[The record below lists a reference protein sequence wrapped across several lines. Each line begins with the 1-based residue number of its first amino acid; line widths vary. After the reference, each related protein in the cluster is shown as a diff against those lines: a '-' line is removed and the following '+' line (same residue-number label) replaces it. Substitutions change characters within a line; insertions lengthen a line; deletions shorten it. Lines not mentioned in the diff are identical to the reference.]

1 MKQIPLKWNVKIN
14 YEKLFNFNKL
24 IITLTRFNIHPYFNT
39 KKQIQDRF
47 QQLQQIGL
55 HGKNYKFQF
64 DEGTAIDI
72 TVTGEMYNL
81 KLSKLVLYK
90 RVDVKY
96 L

>member
-47 QQLQQIGL
+47 QIATRDRLAWQKTKIQFEGKKAQQ
-55 HGKNYKFQF
+55 
-64 DEGTAIDI
+64 
-72 TVTGEMYNL
+72 
-81 KLSKLVLYK
+81 
-90 RVDVKY
+90 
-96 L
+96 